1 MLKVAVYGKG
11 GIGKSTVTSN
21 LAAAF
26 AAMGKRVIQ
35 IGCDPK
41 ADSTINL
48 LGGEPLRPVMNYMRE
63 EDEEPEKL
71 EDISKEGFGG
81 VLCIETGGP
90 TPGLGCAGRGIIA
103 TFQLLEY
110 LKLFETWKP
119 DVVLYDVL
127 GDVTRK
133 LPQGQ
138 GFSTISV
145 PMTSRRRLRP
155 VSIRRFITRRLP
167 QTTVPHTLMSQT
179 KSWMRYSHI
188 CSLWDLFHAT
198 GKPGSSALPIKPAPS
213 RKAAISPLHWP
224 GGTGSSSIRH
234 NFHTKNRAV
243 STSDEPCFCVE
254 IYFMVILCRLLSIS

>member
-1 MLKVAVYGKG
+1 MD
-11 GIGKSTVTSN
+11 ITVSDEVSQEYHALVKN
-21 LAAAF
+21 IL
-26 AAMGKRVIQ
+26 
-35 IGCDPK
+35 C
-41 ADSTINL
+41 N
-48 LGGEPLRPVMNYMRE
+48 RE
-63 EDEEPEKL
+63 
-71 EDISKEGFGG
+71 F
-81 VLCIETGGP
+81 
-90 TPGLGCAGRGIIA
+90 
-103 TFQLLEY
+103 
-110 LKLFETWKP
+110 LKLS
-119 DVVLYDVL
+119 LYTHHQWTTRSCTVSMFL
-127 GDVTRK
+127 TSPGSLPGSWDVTRK
-133 LPQGQ
+133 PPQGQ
-138 GFSTISV
+138 DFSTISV
-145 PMTSRRRLRP
+145 PMTSGRRHRP

-243 STSDEPCFCVE
+243 ATSDEPCFCVE

>member
-1 MLKVAVYGKG
+1 
-11 GIGKSTVTSN
+11 
-21 LAAAF
+21 
-26 AAMGKRVIQ
+26 MG
-35 IGCDPK
+35 
-41 ADSTINL
+41 S
-48 LGGEPLRPVMNYMRE
+48 EM
-63 EDEEPEKL
+63 
-71 EDISKEGFGG
+71 
-81 VLCIETGGP
+81 CI
-90 TPGLGCAGRGIIA
+90 R
-103 TFQLLEY
+103 
-110 LKLFETWKP
+110 
-119 DVVLYDVL
+119 DR
-127 GDVTRK
+127 TRK
-133 LPQGQ
+133 PPQGQ
-138 GFSTISV
+138 DFSTISV
-145 PMTSRRRLRP
+145 PMTSGRRHRP

-243 STSDEPCFCVE
+243 ATSDEPCFCVE